1 MDIIVVETGVK
12 ESLSLTDHRTGINW
26 IKDLITNSGAMG
38 TQFIKIENESIDNN
52 NTYFVHDKDYNW
64 WLKFIENMQKLD
76 YRIASL
82 SQQGLDVYPL
92 IHDYEVTN
100 WEDYPFVIN
109 NILDNIFGL
118 D

>member
-1 MDIIVVETGVK
+1 
-12 ESLSLTDHRTGINW
+12 
-26 IKDLITNSGAMG
+26 
-38 TQFIKIENESIDNN
+38 
-52 NTYFVHDKDYNW
+52 
-64 WLKFIENMQKLD
+64 MQKLD